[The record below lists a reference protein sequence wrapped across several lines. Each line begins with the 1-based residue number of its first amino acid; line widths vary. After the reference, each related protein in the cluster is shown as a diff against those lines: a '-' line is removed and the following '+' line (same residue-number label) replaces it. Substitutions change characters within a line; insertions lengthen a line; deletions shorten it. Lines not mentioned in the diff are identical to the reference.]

1 MQRRIVRA
9 GTFALALVALSL
21 APSAQTPSPLFT
33 QGGSIPV
40 LDSYLEALRQ
50 QAGIPGMA
58 AIVLK
63 DGEPVWEKGYG
74 FANTATRER
83 VNPDT
88 PFMVGDISGTLAATL
103 LLQCVELRRVGLD
116 EPFFSRY
123 QLSAPEPT
131 ATLRGLLSHASPEP
145 VRGVEPFTYSPERYS
160 HLTALMEWCAPQPYR
175 KSVSHR
181 ILEHLAMRD
190 SVPGR
195 DLQNPNVVPEGLYD
209 PSHLERYARV
219 LERLAV
225 PYKVDKKGRA
235 TRTELPVEGINA
247 AVGLVSTARDLA
259 RFDSALDTSL
269 LLDETR
275 ALAWTNAPS
284 AGFSSA
290 TAPTGLGWFVQ
301 SYRGERVVW
310 HFGLIPNA
318 YSSLIIKLPSRHMTV
333 ILLANSDGLTGPFS
347 LQAGDVTRSVFANL
361 ILRLFLS

>member
-1 MQRRIVRA
+1 MFRRLAATIVV
-9 GTFALALVALSL
+9 LALGAIATPVARQNPPVL
-21 APSAQTPSPLFT
+21 ASPLEA
-33 QGGSIPV
+33 
-40 LDSYLEALRQ
+40 YLEPLRV
-50 QAGIPGMA
+50 QAGIPGLSA
-58 AIVLK
+58 VLVL
-63 DGEPVWEKGYG
+63 DGDVVWERG
-74 FANTATRER
+74 FGFQNQELRIRAT
-83 VNPDT
+83 PDT
-88 PFMVGDISGTLAATL
+88 PYVVGDLSQTIAAVL
-103 LLQCVELRRVGLD
+103 LLRCVEERKLSLD
-116 EPFFSRY
+116 EPVRHY
-123 QLSAPEPT
+123 GANLTDGAVTMRQ
-131 ATLRGLLSHASPEP
+131 LLSHTSSVNAN
-145 VRGVEPFTYSPERYS
+145 GTFKYDPERFAA
-160 HLTALMEWCAPQPYR
+160 LTEVMTACAPQPYR

-259 RFDSALDTSL
+259 RFDAALDTSL
-269 LLDETR
+269 LLDDTR

-333 ILLANSDGLTGPFS
+333 ILLANSDGLTAPFN

>member
-1 MQRRIVRA
+1 MDV
-9 GTFALALVALSL
+9 
-21 APSAQTPSPLFT
+21 
-33 QGGSIPV
+33 
-40 LDSYLEALRQ
+40 
-50 QAGIPGMA
+50 
-58 AIVLK
+58 
-63 DGEPVWEKGYG
+63 VWERG
-74 FANTATRER
+74 FGFQNQEARIRAT
-83 VNPDT
+83 PDT
-88 PFMVGDISGTLAATL
+88 PYVVGDLSQTIAAAL
-103 LLQCVELRRVGLD
+103 LLQCVETRRLSLD
-116 EPFFSRY
+116 EPVRRY
-123 QLSAPEPT
+123 GANVSDAGVTMRQ
-131 ATLRGLLSHASPEP
+131 LLSHTSSVNANGAF
-145 VRGVEPFTYSPERYS
+145 RYDPERFAA
-160 HLTALMEWCAPQPYR
+160 LTEVMTACAPQPYR

-209 PSHLERYARV
+209 PAHLERYAKV
-219 LERLAV
+219 LERLAI

-259 RFDSALDTSL
+259 RFDAALDSTL

-275 ALAWTNAPS
+275 AMAWTNA
-284 AGFSSA
+284 AGAGLSSS

-301 SYRGERVVW
+301 TYRGERVVW

-333 ILLANSDGLTGPFS
+333 ILLANSDGLNAPFN
-347 LQAGDVTRSVFANL
+347 LQTGDVTRSVFANL